1 VHTPRWADFK
11 SPARRCSGALLL
23 LAIASLLI
31 ACGDR
36 STGTTGA
43 TMSNTG
49 TLTWDAVTA
58 ENLSGYKI
66 YFGTASGEYTQSVSV
81 GNDTSYT
88 LDGLSNQTKYYMA
101 VTAFDTSGS
110 ESAYSNEVSKTIP
123 CRNQHLPL
131 GNPRPWIA
139 PYDQDEEIILFRGY
153 SRVSRSVADTL
164 SHSPESTMES

>member
-1 VHTPRWADFK
+1 MHTPRWADFK
-11 SPARRCSGALLL
+11 SLARRCSGALLL

-43 TMSNTG
+43 TMSNTA

-88 LDGLSNQTKYYMA
+88 LDGLSNQTTYYMA

-123 CRNQHLPL
+123 
-131 GNPRPWIA
+131 
-139 PYDQDEEIILFRGY
+139 
-153 SRVSRSVADTL
+153 
-164 SHSPESTMES
+164 